1 VVNNLR
7 EMATTA
13 RNTTTVVIVASR
25 PSTIA
30 LADEVLYMRNGQI
43 VDHARH
49 DVLYSRNNDYRE
61 LINAFEHDR
70 HE

>member
-1 VVNNLR
+1 
-7 EMATTA
+7 
-13 RNTTTVVIVASR
+13 VASR

-30 LADEVLYMRNGQI
+30 LADEVLYMRSGQI

-49 DVLYSRNNDYRE
+49 EVLYTHNSDYRE